1 MLEQLEATDFSPW
14 LHQEL
19 NIRFSPE
26 VRLAAEL
33 VEVRAV
39 ESYTPL
45 PRPPFA
51 IVLRTG
57 QQTHYYQQAVV
68 TLEHPEKGDL
78 PVFFV
83 PLGFDGQGM
92 LYEAIFA

>member
-1 MLEQLEATDFSPW
+1 MLEQLEAHDFSPW
-14 LHQEL
+14 LHQVL
-19 NIRFSPE
+19 HIRFSPE

-45 PRPPFA
+45 PRQPFA
-51 IVLRTG
+51 IVLRTA
-57 QQTHYYQQAVV
+57 QQTHYYHQTVAA
-68 TLEHPEKGDL
+68 LEHPEKGDL
-78 PVFFV
+78 PIFFV
-83 PLGFDGQGM
+83 PVGFDGQGM